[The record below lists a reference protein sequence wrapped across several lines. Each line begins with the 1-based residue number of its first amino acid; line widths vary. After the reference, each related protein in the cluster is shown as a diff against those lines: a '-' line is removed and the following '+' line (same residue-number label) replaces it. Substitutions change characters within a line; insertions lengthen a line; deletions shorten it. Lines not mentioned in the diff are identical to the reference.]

1 MHPRTWLALL
11 TLPLVGAFTV
21 PLLQRNG
28 PPPAA
33 EAKAPQDPLAGLS
46 DIQDVL
52 ALVRDNYVDPPD
64 LEKVLGGGIQ
74 GALERAHPLN
84 TYLSPEDLRLP
95 DPGSA
100 ETGLRLLKRGI
111 YAQVVG
117 VVPGSP
123 AHRAGIQ
130 VGDVVRKLEGESIG
144 PLGSWHLERRL
155 RGPEGSELAIH
166 RYAASSAQV
175 SRVVLKRVG
184 PSRPSLTL
192 RREGGDLI
200 VGLPDLGEGR
210 AAEVASALSTQGA
223 GARLVLDLRGCHGGS
238 YAEAGKVAGLLLG
251 PGPFAT
257 RQEAGQPDQVV
268 SREGTRHPGLGAL
281 VALQA
286 AGTSGPAEAVVAVLR
301 KAGVPTVG
309 ERTAGLAVA
318 RTRIPLRQGGAVE
331 LVTQRWV
338 GAGDEKLD
346 RQGVVPELQIRGLQ
360 NEADPLPK
368 VREALEKRA
377 TGSQKPTDKSARLLP
392 VASHRPA
399 MGREVA

>member
-28 PPPAA
+28 QPPKT
-33 EAKAPQDPLAGLS
+33 EAKAPQDPLAGIS

-74 GALERAHPLN
+74 GALERVHPLN

-95 DPGSA
+95 EPGPA

-111 YAQVVG
+111 YALVIG

-123 AHRAGIQ
+123 AQRAGIQ

-155 RGPEGSELAIH
+155 RGPEGSEVALH

-175 SRVVLKRVG
+175 TRVVLKRE
-184 PSRPSLTL
+184 RPVRPALAV
-192 RREGGDLI
+192 RREGGDLL
-200 VGLPDLGEGR
+200 VGLPDLSEGR
-210 AAEVASALSTQGA
+210 ASELAGVLSAEGS
-223 GARLVLDLRGCHGGS
+223 GARLILDLRSCHGGS
-238 YAEAGKVAGLLLG
+238 YSEGAKVAGLLLG
-251 PGPFAT
+251 SGPFAT
-257 RQEAGQPDQVV
+257 RQEAGQADQVLA
-268 SREGTRHPGLGAL
+268 RAGERHAGLGAL
-281 VALQA
+281 AALQA
-286 AGTSGPAEAVVAVLR
+286 PGTVGPAEALAAALR

-309 ERTAGLAVA
+309 ERTAGLAVE
-318 RTRIPLRQGGAVE
+318 RTRLPLRQGGAVE
-331 LVTQRWV
+331 LVTRRWL

-346 RQGVVPELQIRGLQ
+346 RQGVVPELALRGLQ

-368 VREALEKRA
+368 VRQALEKRSVEA
-377 TGSQKPTDKSARLLP
+377 PKAAEKTARLLP
-392 VASHRPA
+392 APHAPA
-399 MGREVA
+399 PGREVA

>member
-28 PPPAA
+28 QPPKT
-33 EAKAPQDPLAGLS
+33 EAKATQDPLAGLS

-95 DPGSA
+95 DPGPA

-111 YAQVVG
+111 YAQVIG
-117 VVPGSP
+117 VAPGSP
-123 AHRAGIQ
+123 AQRAGIQ

-155 RGPEGSELAIH
+155 RGPEGSELALH

-175 SRVVLKRVG
+175 TRVVLKRE
-184 PSRPSLTL
+184 RPGRPALAV
-192 RREGGDLI
+192 RRDGGDLM

-210 AAEVASALSTQGA
+210 AAELAAVLSNQGA
-223 GARLVLDLRGCHGGS
+223 GARLFLDLRTCQGGS
-238 YAEAGKVAGLLLG
+238 YLEAAKVAGLLLG
-251 PGPFAT
+251 PGPFAI
-257 RQEAGQPDQVV
+257 RQEASQADQGVV
-268 SREGTRHPGLGAL
+268 REGTRHPGLGTV

-286 AGTSGPAEAVVAVLR
+286 LGTVGPAEALVAAVR
-301 KAGVPTVG
+301 KAGLTTAG
-309 ERTAGLAVA
+309 ERTAGLAVE

-346 RQGVVPELQIRGLQ
+346 RQGVMPELQVRGLQ

-377 TGSQKPTDKSARLLP
+377 AEPQKPAEKTARLLP
-392 VASHRPA
+392 VASRRSAP
-399 MGREVA
+399 GREVA